1 MLIIQKMPHSHV
13 FLKHERILI
22 LGVTARLTQVELSG
36 NYLIY
41 TLCITK
47 KKTRTLLA
55 LPVQESRTITA
66 KKNHTVF
73 TVA

>member
-47 KKTRTLLA
+47 KTRTLLA
-55 LPVQESRTITA
+55 LPVQDSRTITA

>member
-1 MLIIQKMPHSHV
+1 MPHSHV

-47 KKTRTLLA
+47 KTRTLLA

-66 KKNHTVF
+66 KKITQSSPWLSHISMG
-73 TVA
+73 